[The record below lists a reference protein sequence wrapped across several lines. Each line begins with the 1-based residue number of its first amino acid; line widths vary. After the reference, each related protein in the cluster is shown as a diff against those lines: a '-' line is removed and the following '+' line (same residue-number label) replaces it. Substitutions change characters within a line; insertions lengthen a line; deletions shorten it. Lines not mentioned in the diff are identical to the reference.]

1 MAEPRWFR
9 AYGRLP
15 IWMQN
20 AACSAAGL
28 QMRRER
34 HGRAFH
40 KALAFLE
47 ESQGWPLGDLQAYQ
61 DKQLRVILR
70 HAYNTV
76 PYYRETFERLKLRP
90 EDIHGARDLPKL
102 PLLDKQTIRRRRE
115 DLVSAGW
122 PRHRRRYGHTGGT
135 TGTALDLVF
144 DIETLAWQWAVWW
157 RHRHRFGAHLRD
169 PYIVFGGKAVV
180 PLDRMGPPFWRRNL
194 PMGQTYVSIHHL
206 TRANMPALV
215 EYLQTRRV
223 GYYSGYPS
231 GLYLLAAH
239 LLATGDKLASPPPHV
254 FTGSESLL
262 VHQRQALTAALQ
274 TEVADQY
281 GATEQCGNIS
291 ECEHHVYHVDLE
303 FGIVEF
309 LPIPGM
315 PDNTRRIV
323 CTGLHNPA
331 MPLIRYDIG
340 DVATLRPGPC
350 PCGRQSPTVAA
361 IDGRIESYIVTPD
374 GRRLGRLDFLFK
386 HSHRIEEAQLVQ
398 DADDHVTVNLVR
410 GTGYGPGDERDLM
423 HDLRA
428 YLGDA
433 IRIDLESVPEIPREP
448 NGKFRQIV
456 SRVLHEPM
464 DVVA

>member
-1 MAEPRWFR
+1 
-9 AYGRLP
+9 
-15 IWMQN
+15 
-20 AACSAAGL
+20 
-28 QMRRER
+28 
-34 HGRAFH
+34 
-40 KALAFLE
+40 
-47 ESQGWPLGDLQAYQ
+47 
-61 DKQLRVILR
+61 V
-70 HAYNTV
+70 
-76 PYYRETFERLKLRP
+76 
-90 EDIHGARDLPKL
+90 DIRGARDLPKL
-102 PLLDKQTIRRRRE
+102 PLLDKQTIRRRRA

-122 PRHRRRYGHTGGT
+122 PRPRKRYGHTGGT
-135 TGTALDLVF
+135 TGTALELVF
-144 DIETLAWQWAVWW
+144 DVETLACQWAVWW
-157 RHRHRFGAHLRD
+157 RHRQRFGARLRD
-169 PYIVFGGKAVV
+169 PFIVFGGKNVV
-180 PLDRMGPPFWRRNL
+180 PLHRMEPPIWRRNL
-194 PMGQTYVSIHHL
+194 PMRQTYVSIHHM

-239 LLATGDKLASPPPHV
+239 LIATGRRLDTPPPLV

-262 VHQRQALTAALQ
+262 PHQRRTMAAAFQA
-274 TEVADQY
+274 EVADQY

-291 ECEHHVYHVDLE
+291 ECEQHVYHVDME

-309 LPIPGM
+309 LPIAGQPG
-315 PDNTRRIV
+315 DVRRIV

-340 DVATLRPGPC
+340 DVATLREAPC
-350 PCGRQSPTVAA
+350 ACGRQSPAVAA

-386 HSHRIEEAQLVQ
+386 HSRNIEEAQLVQ
-398 DADDHVTVNLVR
+398 DEADHVTVSIVR
-410 GTGYGPGDERDLM
+410 GAGYGPGDERELLR
-423 HDLRA
+423 DLRT

-433 IRIDLESVPEIPREP
+433 IRIDLVPVPEIPREP

-456 SRVLHEPM
+456 SRVLREPM